1 MSRFK
6 LVCQYDGSNFHGW
19 QLQKDKR
26 TVQGELE
33 KVIAKLNKGKLID
46 VVGSGR
52 TDAGVHA
59 FGQVAHFDLPEEIDS
74 SILINALNAKLDYRI
89 KIIECEKVNNDFHA
103 RYSATKR
110 HYVYRLRTDT
120 FLLDHHYTYH
130 ILPVDIDLLNSAS
143 KLILGEQDFTS
154 FSKSNKKIINRN
166 CHIYES
172 IWKEDKS
179 ILNYHITG
187 NRFLHHMVRYLVGT
201 MLEIGKNN
209 YSIKQFNDLLLN
221 PRENVQIFKAPS
233 KGLALKQV
241 DYE

>member
-1 MSRFK
+1 M
-6 LVCQYDGSNFHGW
+6 
-19 QLQKDKR
+19 
-26 TVQGELE
+26 
-33 KVIAKLNKGKLID
+33 KVII
-46 VVGSGR
+46 
-52 TDAGVHA
+52 
-59 FGQVAHFDLPEEIDS
+59 DLPEEIDS

-166 CHIYES
+166 CQIYES

-209 YSIKQFNDLLLN
+209 YSIKQFKDLLLN

>member
-1 MSRFK
+1 MLRYK
-6 LVCQYDGSNFHGW
+6 IIIQYDGTAFHGW
-19 QLQKDKR
+19 QIQKKYL
-26 TVQGELE
+26 TIQGALE
-33 KVIAKLNKGKLID
+33 NALKDFTSKKINVF
-46 VVGSGR
+46 GSGR
-52 TDAGVHA
+52 TDSGVHA
-59 FGQVAHFDLPEEIDS
+59 LGQVAHFDLPEEIDS

-103 RYSATKR
+103 CYSAIKR
-110 HYVYRLRTDT
+110 HYVYRLRTDS

-154 FSKSNKKIINRN
+154 FSKSNKKIVNRN
-166 CHIYES
+166 CQIYES

-209 YSIKQFNDLLLN
+209 YSIKQFKDLLLN

-233 KGLALKQV
+233 KGLVLKQV

>member
-1 MSRFK
+1 MLRYK
-6 LVCQYDGSNFHGW
+6 IIIQYDGTAFHGW
-19 QLQKDKR
+19 QIQKKYL
-26 TVQGELE
+26 TIQGALE
-33 KVIAKLNKGKLID
+33 NALKDFTSKKINVF
-46 VVGSGR
+46 GSGR
-52 TDAGVHA
+52 TDSGVHA
-59 FGQVAHFDLPEEIDS
+59 LGQVAHFDLPEEIDS

-154 FSKSNKKIINRN
+154 FSKSNKKIVNRN

-209 YSIKQFNDLLLN
+209 YSIKQFKDLLLN

>member
-1 MSRFK
+1 MLRYK
-6 LVCQYDGSNFHGW
+6 IIIQYDGTAFHGW
-19 QLQKDKR
+19 QIQKKYL
-26 TVQGELE
+26 TIQGALE
-33 KVIAKLNKGKLID
+33 NALKDFTSKKINVF
-46 VVGSGR
+46 GSGR
-52 TDAGVHA
+52 TDSGVHA
-59 FGQVAHFDLPEEIDS
+59 LGQVAHFDLPEEIDS

-209 YSIKQFNDLLLN
+209 YSIKQFKDLLLN

>member
-1 MSRFK
+1 MLRYK
-6 LVCQYDGSNFHGW
+6 IIIQYDGTAFHGW
-19 QLQKDKR
+19 QIQKKYL
-26 TVQGELE
+26 TIQGALE
-33 KVIAKLNKGKLID
+33 NALKDFTSKKINVF
-46 VVGSGR
+46 GSGR
-52 TDAGVHA
+52 TDSGVHA
-59 FGQVAHFDLPEEIDS
+59 LGQVAHFDLPEEIDS

-154 FSKSNKKIINRN
+154 FSKSNKKIVNRN

-209 YSIKQFNDLLLN
+209 YSIKKFEELILN
-221 PRENVQIFKAPS
+221 PREDVQIFKAPS
-233 KGLALKQV
+233 KGLVLKQV

>member
-1 MSRFK
+1 MLRYK
-6 LVCQYDGSNFHGW
+6 IIIQYDGTAFHGW
-19 QLQKDKR
+19 QIQKKYL
-26 TVQGELE
+26 TIQGALE
-33 KVIAKLNKGKLID
+33 NALKDFTAKKIN
-46 VVGSGR
+46 VFGSGR
-52 TDAGVHA
+52 TDSGVHA
-59 FGQVAHFDLPEEIDS
+59 LGQVAHFDLPEEIDS

-209 YSIKQFNDLLLN
+209 YSIKQFKDLLLN

>member
-1 MSRFK
+1 LLRYK
-6 LVCQYDGSNFHGW
+6 IIIQYDGTAFHGW
-19 QLQKDKR
+19 QIQKKYL
-26 TVQGELE
+26 TIQGALE
-33 KVIAKLNKGKLID
+33 NALKDFTSKKINVF
-46 VVGSGR
+46 GSGR
-52 TDAGVHA
+52 TDSGVHA
-59 FGQVAHFDLPEEIDS
+59 LGQVAHFDLPEEIDS

-209 YSIKQFNDLLLN
+209 YSIKQFKDLLLN